1 MWHQNPGQKV
11 RAISAPDH
19 VGIPR
24 HCRFQTSQGPDTA
37 LCCKTGPGD
46 LCHPEVMNIFA
57 QAQVISRMANELSEQ
72 QVSAALATVTAP
84 GRTQDIVTGGQV
96 SGIVVKDG
104 HVGFT
109 IEIDPAEKDSADA
122 LRSASENAVRA
133 LDGVLS
139 ATAMLTAHQGAGA
152 APQDD
157 TPPGTPIGSGQPAS
171 REPLKPARD
180 LIAVASGKGGVGK
193 STTSINLALALAA
206 SGKKVGI
213 LDADIYGPSLPRLI
227 GKNLKP
233 QSDGKKIYPIEAWG
247 LQTMSIGYLVA
258 EDAPTIWRGPMVMSA
273 IEQMLRD
280 VAWDDLDVLVIDMPP
295 GTGDA
300 QLTLSQR
307 AALSGAVIVSTPQ
320 DLALIDARKGL
331 NMFRK
336 VNVPV
341 LGIIENM
348 SHFICPD
355 CGGRHEVFGHGGAA
369 AEAARIGAPF
379 LGEVPLEMT
388 IRATSDA
395 GTPIVAKDP
404 DGPHAAHYRAIA
416 DAILAQLGTPA
427 KAGPKIVIE

>member
-1 MWHQNPGQKV
+1 
-11 RAISAPDH
+11 
-19 VGIPR
+19 
-24 HCRFQTSQGPDTA
+24 
-37 LCCKTGPGD
+37 
-46 LCHPEVMNIFA
+46 
-57 QAQVISRMANELSEQ
+57 MANELTDAT
-72 QVSAALATVTAP
+72 VTAALATVTAP
-84 GRTQDIVTGGQV
+84 GRDTDLVTAGQV
-96 SGIVVKDG
+96 SGIVIKDG

-109 IEIDPAEKDSADA
+109 IEIDPAEKGHADA
-122 LRSASENAVRA
+122 IRAASEGAVKA

-139 ATAMLTAHQGAGA
+139 ATAMLTAHQATPQAG
-152 APQDD
+152 PQA
-157 TPPGTPIGSGQPAS
+157 GQGQPSPQPGGGEAAS
-171 REPLKPARD
+171 REPLKPAGH

-193 STTSINLALALAA
+193 STTAINLALAIAA
-206 SGKKVGI
+206 TGQRVGI

-227 GKNLKP
+227 GQNRKP
-233 QSDGKKIYPIEAWG
+233 QSDGKKIIPIDAWG

-280 VAWDDLDVLVIDMPP
+280 VAWDNLDVLIIDMPP

-355 CGGRHEVFGHGGAA
+355 CGGRHDVFGHGGAA

-395 GTPIVAKDP
+395 GTPVVAKDP
-404 DGPHAAHYRAIA
+404 DGPHAAHYLAIA
-416 DAILAQLGTPA
+416 DKVMGQLATPP
-427 KAGPKIVIE
+427 KAGPKIVMD